1 MKKISPIM
9 NIIIPTIAFWICY
22 RLFGLLPAM
31 IISILISLVTVLQ
44 AYTKKKQ
51 VSNTQIIGLVGLILS
66 SISIV
71 LSGNEKLYYI
81 PALISNIVLLSFMVV
96 LTIKRKS
103 VFLYL
108 AKDFQIKSLQ
118 HISEQDVLS
127 LNYLWMCFFFLKCI
141 SKIAGL
147 IYLDFEK
154 MYWVVFFLGD
164 PAMLIVVG
172 ISVIHIKRNV
182 INVE

>member
-9 NIIIPTIAFWICY
+9 NIIIPTITFWFCY
-22 RLFGLLPAM
+22 RLFGLLPAVF
-31 IISILISLVTVLQ
+31 ISALVSLVTILQ

-51 VSNTQIIGLVGLILS
+51 VSNTQILGLVGLILS
-66 SISIV
+66 GISIV

-81 PALISNIVLLSFMVV
+81 PALISNIVSLSFMVV

-118 HISEQDVLS
+118 HISEQDVII
-127 LNYLWMCFFFLKCI
+127 LNYLWMFFFFLKCI

-154 MYWVVFFLGD
+154 MYWLVFFLGD
-164 PAMLIVVG
+164 PAMLIVAG
-172 ISVIHIKRNV
+172 ISVIYIMRKVNNV
-182 INVE
+182 K